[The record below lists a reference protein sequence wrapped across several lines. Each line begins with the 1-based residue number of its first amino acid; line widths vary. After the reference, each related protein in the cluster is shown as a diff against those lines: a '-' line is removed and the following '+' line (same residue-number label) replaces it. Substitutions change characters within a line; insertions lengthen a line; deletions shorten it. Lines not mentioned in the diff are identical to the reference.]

1 MQPERRGARGAS
13 AARLPLSGLVRPVS
27 TVVGGGN
34 DAFAGRA
41 ASDASARLTFRLKTF
56 AWEPEFDEQWLRS
69 LRRGR
74 RLPDALLLSFGIW
87 DMQYPPENE
96 PNRGLAAFA
105 TALRRFLAA
114 LDKALGGGSE
124 ASVRAGSARQ
134 LDGRRS
140 ARRPK
145 LFWLSV
151 TAVADGRLPAWKR
164 PRMSAALARRYNEVA
179 LPELRRYGVT
189 YVDTHTSGAARAD
202 LSVDGVHFTGELSRV
217 HARLFWEAL
226 CARPGWA

>member
-1 MQPERRGARGAS
+1 MQPQRQGARGPS
-13 AARLPLSGLVRPVS
+13 GSPSGLVRPVH
-27 TVVGGGN
+27 TLVGGAN

-41 ASDASARLTFRLKTF
+41 ASDTAARLTFRLKTF

-87 DMQYPPENE
+87 DMQYPPENDPE
-96 PNRGLAAFA
+96 KGLVAFA
-105 TALRRFLAA
+105 TALHRFLAS

-124 ASVRAGSARQ
+124 ASVRSGTASQ
-134 LDGRRS
+134 LDGRT
-140 ARRPK
+140 RRPK
-145 LFWLSV
+145 LYWLSV
-151 TAVADGRLPAWKR
+151 TAVADMRLPAWKS

-226 CARPGWA
+226 CAKPGWA